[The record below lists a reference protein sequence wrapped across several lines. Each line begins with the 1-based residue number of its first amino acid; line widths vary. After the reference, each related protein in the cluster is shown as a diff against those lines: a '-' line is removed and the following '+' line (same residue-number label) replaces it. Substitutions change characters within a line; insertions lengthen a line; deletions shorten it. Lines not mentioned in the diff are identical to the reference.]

1 MAEILVG
8 IINSSGEANIN
19 PEPDTVLNTTDTVL
33 LMGDVDKMNRFKE
46 NLPS

>member
-1 MAEILVG
+1 MVVG
-8 IINSSGEANIN
+8 IINSAGETNIN

-33 LMGDVDKMNRFKE
+33 LMGEVDKMNLFKE